1 METPQKQFYRDQ
13 LRSARAVALADAEG
27 FQAVLHSL
35 ELIGQLLVREVLDL
49 GRYEDELSSLADASP
64 LSADI
69 PSEWPGCHTTF
80 RALYD
85 ELRRARNDAVHQG
98 SHARTLTDHAV
109 ELTIIL
115 EDALMS
121 DAAKILQF
129 MVRDV
134 VEAMPWHPVSY
145 VRQQMLKHAFSYI
158 PVRVDATWQ
167 LIPEYSL
174 AQYLRGA
181 PSQKIRKKRLA
192 TRVSDAIAA
201 NDLLLLEADTAAPE
215 DPIVEILR
223 RIGAQPILVVEPAR
237 EDDGGCKSRPC
248 SAIHFVSPSVY

>member
-1 METPQKQFYRDQ
+1 METFQKQFYRDQ

-35 ELIGQLLVREVLDL
+35 ELMGQQLVGEVRDL
-49 GRYEDELSSLADASP
+49 GRYKAELSSLADASP
-64 LSADI
+64 LSANI
-69 PSEWPGCHTTF
+69 PSKWPGCHATF

-98 SHARTLTDHAV
+98 SYARTLTDHAV

-121 DAAKILQF
+121 DATKILQF

-134 VEAMPWHPVSY
+134 VEAKLWHPVSF
-145 VRQQMLKHAFSYI
+145 VRQQMLMHSFSYI
-158 PVRVDATWQ
+158 PVRRETTWW
-167 LIPEYSL
+167 LIPEYSM

-181 PSQKIRKKRLA
+181 PSQNTRKKRLA
-192 TRVSDAIAA
+192 TPVDDAVAA
-201 NDLLLLEADTAAPE
+201 NELLLLRADTAAPE
-215 DPIVEILR
+215 DLIADTLQ
-223 RIGAQPILVVEPAR
+223 RIGAHPILVVDPAH
-237 EDDGGCKSRPC
+237 EDVLAGVLTSSD
-248 SAIHFVSPSVY
+248 VL

>member
-1 METPQKQFYRDQ
+1 MESPQKQFYRDQ
-13 LRSARAVALADAEG
+13 LRSARAIALADAEG

-35 ELIGQLLVREVLDL
+35 ELIGQQLVGEVLGL
-49 GRYEDELSSLADASP
+49 GGYKDKLSSLADASP

-134 VEAMPWHPVSY
+134 VEAKLWHPVSY

-158 PVRVDATWQ
+158 PVRVETTWQ

-181 PSQKIRKKRLA
+181 PSRNTRKKRLA
-192 TRVSDAIAA
+192 TCVGDAKELR
-201 NDLLLLEADTAAPE
+201 LLQADTAAPE
-215 DPIVEILR
+215 DLIAETLQ
-223 RIGAQPILVVEPAR
+223 RIGERPILVVDPAH
-237 EDDGGCKSRPC
+237 EDVLAGVLTSSD
-248 SAIHFVSPSVY
+248 VL

>member
-35 ELIGQLLVREVLDL
+35 ELIGQQLVRKVLDL
-49 GRYEDELSSLADASP
+49 GGYKDALSSLADDSP
-64 LSADI
+64 VSADI

-80 RALYD
+80 RALYN
-85 ELRRARNDAVHQG
+85 ELRQARNDAVHQG

-109 ELTIIL
+109 ELTIIP

-134 VEAMPWHPVSY
+134 VEAKLWHPVSY
-145 VRQQMLKHAFSYI
+145 GRQQMLMHSVSYI
-158 PVRVDATWQ
+158 PVRRETTWW
-167 LIPEYSL
+167 LIPEYSM

-181 PSQKIRKKRLA
+181 PSKNVRKKGLA
-192 TRVSDAIAA
+192 TCVRDAVEA
-201 NDLLLLEADTAAPE
+201 NELLLLQADTVAPE
-215 DPIVEILR
+215 DPIAETLQ
-223 RIGAQPILVVEPAR
+223 RIGAHPILVVDPAH
-237 EDDGGCKSRPC
+237 EDVLAGLLTSSD
-248 SAIHFVSPSVY
+248 VL